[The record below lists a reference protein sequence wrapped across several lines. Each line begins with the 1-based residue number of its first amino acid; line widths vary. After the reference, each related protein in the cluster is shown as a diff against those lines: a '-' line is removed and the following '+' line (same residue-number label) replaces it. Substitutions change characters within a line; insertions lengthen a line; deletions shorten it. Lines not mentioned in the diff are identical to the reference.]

1 MAETLYNIKTDI
13 AIIGAG
19 PAGAGTSLFL
29 SKAGIKHTLFD
40 ASTFPRDKV
49 CGDALSGKVVSTLN
63 KLNPGLIDE
72 MALQKDKF
80 LGSWG
85 VSFIAPNGKRL
96 DVPFRR
102 ERKENE
108 LAPGYITK
116 RIDFDNFLVGKLNPE
131 FADIH
136 FNTKVGNVEYVEDGV
151 KISYQKNGPAG
162 TALAKMVVGA
172 EGIRSVVNKKFAKHQ
187 GDPNHYC
194 SALRAYY
201 ENVSGMH
208 EQNFMELYFLKQ
220 VLPGYLWVFPLPN
233 KMANVG
239 IGMLSANMKKT
250 SMNLKETMLYA
261 IENEPLLKD
270 RFKNA
275 KLVGDISGWGLP
287 LGSKKRTLSG
297 DRFLL
302 AGDAASLID
311 PFSGEGI
318 GNALVSAQI
327 GSKVISKALEQNNFT
342 GEFLSQYDTKVYDR
356 LWNELML
363 SYSMQK
369 WGRIQWLFNMVVNNA
384 IKNKTVRETISS
396 MFEDIN
402 LRSKFRNPMF
412 YIKLLFNV

>member
-1 MAETLYNIKTDI
+1 LPDPHYDFSTNI

-29 SKAGIKHTLFD
+29 SKAGIKHTIFD
-40 ASTFPRDKV
+40 ATTFPRDKV
-49 CGDALSGKVVSTLN
+49 CGDALSGKVVATLN
-63 KLNPGLIDE
+63 KLDPTLIHE
-72 MALQKDKF
+72 MSAQEDKF
-80 LGSWG
+80 LGCWG
-85 VSFIAPNGKRL
+85 VSFIAPNSKRL

-102 ERKENE
+102 TRKENE

-116 RIDFDNFLVGKLNPE
+116 RIDFDNFLVDKLNPN

-136 FNTKVGNVEYVEDGV
+136 FNTKVSDLEYCENGV
-151 KISYQKNGPAG
+151 KISYQKNGGTG
-162 TALAKMVVGA
+162 TAFAKMVVGA
-172 EGIRSVVNKKFAKHQ
+172 EGIRSVVNKKFAKHK

-208 EQNFMELYFLKQ
+208 DQNFIELYFLKE

-233 KMANVG
+233 NMANVG

-250 SMNLKETMLYA
+250 NMNLKEAMVHA

-287 LGSKKRTLSG
+287 LGSKKRQLSG
-297 DRFLL
+297 DRYLL
-302 AGDAASLID
+302 TGDAASLID

-327 GSKVISKALEQNNFT
+327 GSEVLVSAIAQNNFSKD
-342 GEFLSQYDTKVYDR
+342 FLAQYDTRIYDR
-356 LWNELML
+356 LWDELML

-369 WGRIQWLFNMVVNNA
+369 WGRIQWLFNMVVNKA

-402 LRSKFRNPMF
+402 LRSKFQNPMF
-412 YIKLLFNV
+412 YLRLLFNF